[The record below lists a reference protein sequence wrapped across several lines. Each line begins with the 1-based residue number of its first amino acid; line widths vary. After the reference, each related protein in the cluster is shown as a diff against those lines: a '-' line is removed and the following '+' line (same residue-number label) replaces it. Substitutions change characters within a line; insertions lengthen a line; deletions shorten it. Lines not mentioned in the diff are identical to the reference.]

1 MEKLPA
7 PLRIEIE
14 RTYNGKIIDTDF
26 LNKNPLFVNIMPTKP
41 EFDSTYRTVLKQA
54 EETGKNYK
62 INLSENGIKVYEL
75 YSA

>member
-1 MEKLPA
+1 
-7 PLRIEIE
+7 
-14 RTYNGKIIDTDF
+14 
-26 LNKNPLFVNIMPTKP
+26 MPTKP

-75 YSA
+75 